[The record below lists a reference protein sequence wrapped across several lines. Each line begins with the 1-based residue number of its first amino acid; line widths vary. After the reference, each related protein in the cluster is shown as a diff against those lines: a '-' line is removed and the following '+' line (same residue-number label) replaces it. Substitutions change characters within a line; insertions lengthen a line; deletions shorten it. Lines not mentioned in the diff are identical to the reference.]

1 LCGEEHSGDDVE
13 PHVDVEGGVHGSD
26 GGQVLLWCG
35 WLPCKKAVSRC
46 ALSIW
51 RGIWQQKNFND
62 NGVGP
67 PNISIEVLLTDE
79 VVRGE

>member
-1 LCGEEHSGDDVE
+1 
-13 PHVDVEGGVHGSD
+13 
-26 GGQVLLWCG
+26 VLLWCG

-46 ALSIW
+46 AISIW